1 MLISIECNYNKS
13 EMIVELL
20 SNPVLTI
27 LCFVIIPFLTSM
39 INSTS
44 YADSFGNS
52 MKCSSLRI
60 NKNNVHF
67 VFQEKILF
75 KCVT

>member
-1 MLISIECNYNKS
+1 
-13 EMIVELL
+13 MIVELL

-52 MKCSSLRI
+52 KKFEPVRE
-60 NKNNVHF
+60 KTNNFGTDQVQH
-67 VFQEKILF
+67 KP
-75 KCVT
+75 VTEDC